1 MEFTDLQKLC
11 LKHRVGVEELHRKTG
26 IPVSKLRAM
35 LSGKAKIDDMRES
48 QFMDIFR
55 NADG

>member
-35 LSGKAKIDDMRES
+35 LSGKGKIDDFRRA
-48 QFMDIFR
+48 QFMRIFEEM
-55 NADG
+55 NG